1 MKIIAE
7 YLDSLFLNVP
17 VTPETKKAKEDLLAL
32 MEDHYNELIAEGKNE
47 HEAIGAVIT
56 EFGSID
62 ELLEELD
69 LKREMPQAPPASKT
83 VQKANEKTQ
92 NSLDDDF
99 NFDEEDFS
107 KAAWRANHEEF
118 AEEDPNQ
125 KDAAAEDY
133 SYNLANPITLTE
145 AEDYWSM
152 IRQFALFI
160 ASGVLLCVVAIAFLV
175 FQGGGGSDA
184 LGLAG
189 FFLLVAVAVTMF
201 ITAGMKF
208 SGAHKVLDDRP
219 IKEDVRQTG
228 KMYAQQYHR
237 SFSFSLVAGIFMCIV
252 SFMPIFIFQYS
263 EHLGITLFLIIA
275 GLGAFL
281 IIYGSIVQAYYKRFD
296 NGPIFISDED
306 EPGPNARQHIYG
318 KNAPL
323 VGMFST
329 VYWPAVVVIYLIWS
343 FIFGGWG
350 YSWLIFVIAGIFQDS
365 ILKYFKNK
373 Q

>member
-1 MKIIAE
+1 MKIIVE

-62 ELLEELD
+62 ELLDELGVQ
-69 LKREMPQAPPASKT
+69 REIPQATS
-83 VQKANEKTQ
+83 EKKIAQEHEQPQ

-107 KAAWRANHEEF
+107 KAAWRANHENF
-118 AEEDPNQ
+118 DQQDWDTSDYA
-125 KDAAAEDY
+125 KEDY
-133 SYNLANPITLTE
+133 AKNYVEPITLDE
-145 AEDYWSM
+145 AEDYWRM

-160 ASGVLLCVVAIAFLV
+160 ASGVLLCVVAIASLILLANRGV
-175 FQGGGGSDA
+175 EGI
-184 LGLAG
+184 GLAS
-189 FFLLVAVAVTMF
+189 FFLLVAVAVGMF

-208 SGAHKVLDDRP
+208 TRTHKALDDRP
-219 IKEDVRQTG
+219 IKEEVRATG

-237 SFSFSLVAGIFMCIV
+237 SFSLSLVAGIFLCIV
-252 SFMPIFIFQYS
+252 SFMPIFIFQYA
-263 EHLGITLFLIIA
+263 EYFGVALFLIIA

-281 IIYGSIVQAYYKRFD
+281 IIYGSIVQTYYKRFD
-296 NGPIFISDED
+296 NGSIFISDEG
-306 EPGPNARQHIYG
+306 EPGPNARQHLYG
-318 KNAPL
+318 KNAPI

-329 VYWPAVVVIYLIWS
+329 IYWPVVVVIYFIWS
-343 FIFGGWG
+343 FVFHGWG

-373 Q
+373 R